1 MSAAKF
7 KPAGEDVVEFI
18 ESIDSKQKQIDS
30 FVLLDLFKEVTGFE
44 PQMWYPNIIGFGT
57 YHYVYDS
64 GREGD
69 TSYLAFSPRKAKFS
83 LYLST
88 EFKDKEKLLAK
99 LGKHTTGKMCI
110 YVNKLADIDLDVLKT
125 MLENSMEHTLSKYPK

>member
-7 KPAGEDVVEFI
+7 KPTGEDVVEFI

-83 LYLST
+83 LYLAT
-88 EFKDKEKLLAK
+88 HFKDKEKLLAQ

>member
-7 KPAGEDVVEFI
+7 KPTGEDVVAFI
-18 ESIDSKQKQIDS
+18 KSIDSKQKQIDS

-69 TSYLAFSPRKAKFS
+69 TSYLAFSSRKAKFS
-83 LYLST
+83 LYLAT
-88 EFKDKEKLLAK
+88 DFKDKEKLLAQ

>member
-7 KPAGEDVVEFI
+7 KPTGEDVVVFI

-44 PQMWYPNIIGFGT
+44 PQMWYPNIIGFGS

-83 LYLST
+83 LYLAT
-88 EFKDKEKLLAK
+88 EFKDKEKLLK
-99 LGKHTTGKMCI
+99 QLGKHTTGKMCI

>member
-7 KPAGEDVVEFI
+7 KPTGEDVVEFI

-83 LYLST
+83 LYLAT
-88 EFKDKEKLLAK
+88 DFKDKEKLLAQ

-110 YVNKLADIDLDVLKT
+110 YVNKLADIDLNVLKT

>member
-7 KPAGEDVVEFI
+7 KPTGEDVVEFI

-83 LYLST
+83 LYLAT
-88 EFKDKEKLLAK
+88 EFKDKEKLLAQ
-99 LGKHTTGKMCI
+99 LGKYTTGKMCI

>member
-7 KPAGEDVVEFI
+7 KPTGEDVVEFI

-57 YHYVYDS
+57 YHYFYDS

-83 LYLST
+83 LYLAT
-88 EFKDKEKLLAK
+88 DFKDKEKLLAQ

-125 MLENSMEHTLSKYPK
+125 MLENSIEHTLSKYPK

>member
-7 KPAGEDVVEFI
+7 KPTGEDVVEFI

-44 PQMWYPNIIGFGT
+44 PQMWYPNIIGFGS

-83 LYLST
+83 LYLAT
-88 EFKDKEKLLAK
+88 EFKDKEKLLNQ

-110 YVNKLADIDLDVLKT
+110 YVNKLADIDLDVLKI
-125 MLENSMEHTLSKYPK
+125 MLENSMEHTLNIYPK

>member
-7 KPAGEDVVEFI
+7 KPTGEDVVEFI

-44 PQMWYPNIIGFGT
+44 PQMWYPNIIGFGS

-69 TSYLAFSPRKAKFS
+69 TYYLAFSPRKAKFS
-83 LYLST
+83 LYLAT
-88 EFKDKEKLLAK
+88 EFKDKEKLLK
-99 LGKHTTGKMCI
+99 QLGKHTTGKMCI

>member
-7 KPAGEDVVEFI
+7 KPTGEDVVEFI

-83 LYLST
+83 LYLAT
-88 EFKDKEKLLAK
+88 EFKDKEKLLAQ

-110 YVNKLADIDLDVLKT
+110 YVNKLADIDLDILKT

>member
-7 KPAGEDVVEFI
+7 KPTGEDVVEFI

-83 LYLST
+83 LYLAT
-88 EFKDKEKLLAK
+88 EFKDKEKLLK
-99 LGKHTTGKMCI
+99 QLGKHTTGKMCI

>member
-7 KPAGEDVVEFI
+7 KPTGEDVVEFI

-30 FVLLDLFKEVTGFE
+30 FVLLELFKEVTGFE

-83 LYLST
+83 LYLAT
-88 EFKDKEKLLAK
+88 EFKDKDKLLAQ

-125 MLENSMEHTLSKYPK
+125 MLENSMEQTLSKYRK

>member
-1 MSAAKF
+1 MSEAKY
-7 KPAGEDVVEFI
+7 KPTGEDVHEFI

-30 FVLLDLFKEVTGFE
+30 YVLLDLFKEVTGE
-44 PQMWYPNIIGFGT
+44 DPQMWYPNIIGFGN

-69 TSYLAFSPRKAKFS
+69 ASYLAFSPRKAKFS

-88 EFKDKEKLLAK
+88 EFENKDDLLSQ

-110 YVNKLADIDLDVLKT
+110 YVNKLADIDLNILKT
-125 MLENSMEHTLSKYPK
+125 MLENSFAHTLNKYPK

>member
-7 KPAGEDVVEFI
+7 KPTGEDVVVFI

-44 PQMWYPNIIGFGT
+44 PQMWYPNIIGFGS

-69 TSYLAFSPRKAKFS
+69 TSYLAFP
-83 LYLST
+83 L
-88 EFKDKEKLLAK
+88 EKPNLVCILLQ
-99 LGKHTTGKMCI
+99 
-110 YVNKLADIDLDVLKT
+110 NSKT
-125 MLENSMEHTLSKYPK
+125 KKNY

>member
-7 KPAGEDVVEFI
+7 KPTGEDVVEFI

-44 PQMWYPNIIGFGT
+44 PQMWYPNIIGFGS

-69 TSYLAFSPRKAKFS
+69 TSYLAFSPRIAKFS
-83 LYLST
+83 LYLAT
-88 EFKDKEKLLAK
+88 EFKDKEKLLNQ

>member
-1 MSAAKF
+1 MSEAKY
-7 KPAGEDVVEFI
+7 KQTGEDVHEFI

-30 FVLLDLFKEVTGFE
+30 YVLLDLFKEVTGE
-44 PQMWYPNIIGFGT
+44 DPQMWYPNIISFGN

-69 TSYLAFSPRKAKFS
+69 ASYLAFSPRKAKFS

-88 EFKDKEKLLAK
+88 EFENKDDLLSQ

-110 YVNKLADIDLDVLKT
+110 YVNKLADIDLNILKT
-125 MLENSMEHTLSKYPK
+125 MLENSFAHTLNKYPK

>member
-7 KPAGEDVVEFI
+7 KPTGEDVVEFI

-83 LYLST
+83 LYLAT
-88 EFKDKEKLLAK
+88 DFKDKEKLLAQ

-125 MLENSMEHTLSKYPK
+125 MLENSIEHTLSKYPK

>member
-1 MSAAKF
+1 MSEAKY
-7 KPAGEDVVEFI
+7 KPTGEDVHEFI

-30 FVLLDLFKEVTGFE
+30 YVLLDLFKEVTGE
-44 PQMWYPNIIGFGT
+44 DPQMWYPNIIGFGN

-69 TSYLAFSPRKAKFS
+69 ASYLAFSPRKAKFS

-88 EFKDKEKLLAK
+88 EFENKDDLLSQ
-99 LGKHTTGKMCI
+99 LGKHTTRKMCI
-110 YVNKLADIDLDVLKT
+110 YVNKLADIDLNILKT
-125 MLENSMEHTLSKYPK
+125 MLENSFAHTLNKYPK

>member
-7 KPAGEDVVEFI
+7 KPTGEDVVEFI

-44 PQMWYPNIIGFGT
+44 PQMWYPHIIGFGT

-83 LYLST
+83 LYLAT
-88 EFKDKEKLLAK
+88 DFKDKEKLLAQ

>member
-7 KPAGEDVVEFI
+7 KPTGEDVVEFI

-64 GREGD
+64 GREGY

-83 LYLST
+83 LYLAT
-88 EFKDKEKLLAK
+88 DFKDKEKLLAQ

>member
-7 KPAGEDVVEFI
+7 KPTGEDVVEFI

-83 LYLST
+83 LYLAT
-88 EFKDKEKLLAK
+88 EFKDKEKLLAQ

>member
-7 KPAGEDVVEFI
+7 KPTGEDVVEFI

-30 FVLLDLFKEVTGFE
+30 FVLLDLFKEMTGFE

-83 LYLST
+83 LYLAT
-88 EFKDKEKLLAK
+88 EFKDKEKLLK
-99 LGKHTTGKMCI
+99 QLGKHTTGKMCI

>member
-7 KPAGEDVVEFI
+7 KPTGEDVVEFI
-18 ESIDSKQKQIDS
+18 KSIDSKQKQIDS

-69 TSYLAFSPRKAKFS
+69 TSYLAFSSRKAKFS
-83 LYLST
+83 LYLAT
-88 EFKDKEKLLAK
+88 DFKDKEKLLAQ

>member
-7 KPAGEDVVEFI
+7 KPTGEDVVEFI

-44 PQMWYPNIIGFGT
+44 PQMWYPNIIGFGS

-83 LYLST
+83 LYLAT
-88 EFKDKEKLLAK
+88 EFKDKEKLLK
-99 LGKHTTGKMCI
+99 QLGKHTTGKMCI

>member
-7 KPAGEDVVEFI
+7 KPTGEDVVEFI

-57 YHYVYDS
+57 CHYVYDS

-83 LYLST
+83 LYLAT
-88 EFKDKEKLLAK
+88 DFKDKEKLLAQ

>member
-7 KPAGEDVVEFI
+7 KPTGEDVVEFI

-83 LYLST
+83 LYLAT
-88 EFKDKEKLLAK
+88 DFKDKEKLLAQ

>member
-1 MSAAKF
+1 MSEAKY
-7 KPAGEDVVEFI
+7 KPTGEDVHEFI

-30 FVLLDLFKEVTGFE
+30 YVLLDLFKEVTGE
-44 PQMWYPNIIGFGT
+44 DPQMWYPNIIGFGN

-64 GREGD
+64 GRESD
-69 TSYLAFSPRKAKFS
+69 ASYLAFSPRKAKFS

-88 EFKDKEKLLAK
+88 EFENKDDLLSQ

-110 YVNKLADIDLDVLKT
+110 YVNKLADIDLNILKT
-125 MLENSMEHTLSKYPK
+125 MLENSFAHTLNKYPK

>member
-7 KPAGEDVVEFI
+7 KPTGEDVVEFI

-83 LYLST
+83 LYLAT
-88 EFKDKEKLLAK
+88 EFKDKEKLLAQ

-110 YVNKLADIDLDVLKT
+110 YVNKLVDIDLDVLKT